1 MAGFSRTDWYEKN
14 WDTVPGKPA
23 KKGATLK
30 GLLIIYSS
38 CTDLYEKNWDTVGA
52 TLKGLLIISTVMM
65 F

>member
-14 WDTVPGKPA
+14 WGTVPGKPD

-30 GLLIIYSS
+30 GLLIIS
-38 CTDLYEKNWDTVGA
+38 TILLYAMDVGSPA
-52 TLKGLLIISTVMM
+52 NSTFSIWILYLEMKIL